1 MGIKHVVLFSSLSPA
16 EQQARPWHIGP
27 CGTRSHLLLPQSRSC
42 ATGKHPAPL
51 QQRAKPPQGETSD
64 LHKEQTKFSNAEYND
79 TPAYGTQGGGRACHC
94 SLIPF
99 RGKSCEFRDPFSPFS
114 TATSTRLPHT
124 KQLRLHRSAKTR
136 NAPSLCTRQ
145 AGGMLCSCPDAA
157 PSHWQGHVPQPP
169 LGCCHTAAF
178 RAGLRDFC

>member
-1 MGIKHVVLFSSLSPA
+1 MWHEEPSPPA
-16 EQQARPWHIGP
+16 PEQELCYGETPGSA
-27 CGTRSHLLLPQSRSC
+27 
-42 ATGKHPAPL
+42 PAPL
-51 QQRAKPPQGETSD
+51 QPPQGETSD

-99 RGKSCEFRDPFSPFS
+99 GGKSCEFRDPFSPFS